1 MARRASTSSHPLWL
15 VAAAVLVLAFIAL
28 GSLLYSRTSDPYR
41 TLKQLPVADYME
53 NANSLRGNVYKLD
66 GTVAR
71 SLDWSATA
79 GRLFS
84 VDVSG
89 TSAPGEVVPL
99 LVPAEFNNWNIE
111 RGQRFL
117 FKIEVGDK
125 GILRVQDLRKA

>member
-1 MARRASTSSHPLWL
+1 MARRASSSSHPLWL
-15 VAAAVLVLAFIAL
+15 AAAAVLILAVI
-28 GSLLYSRTSDPYR
+28 GVGYLLYGKANDPYR
-41 TLKQLPVADYME
+41 TMKQLPVADYME
-53 NANSLRGNVYKLD
+53 NANSLRGNVYKLE
-66 GTVAR
+66 GTVSR

-84 VDVSG
+84 VDVTGSNSSG
-89 TSAPGEVVPL
+89 DVVPL
-99 LVPAEFNNWNIE
+99 LVPSEFNNLNIE

>member
-1 MARRASTSSHPLWL
+1 LWL
-15 VAAAVLVLAFIAL
+15 AAAAVLFLAVI
-28 GSLLYSRTSDPYR
+28 GVGYLLYGKANDPYR
-41 TLKQLPVADYME
+41 TMKLLPVADYME
-53 NANSLRGNVYKLD
+53 NANSLRGNVYKLE
-66 GTVAR
+66 GTVSR

-84 VDVSG
+84 VDVTGSTAAG
-89 TSAPGEVVPL
+89 DVVPL
-99 LVPAEFNNWNIE
+99 LVPSQFNNLNIE

>member
-1 MARRASTSSHPLWL
+1 MARRASSSSHPLWL
-15 VAAAVLVLAFIAL
+15 AAAGVLVLTVIAV
-28 GSLLYSRTSDPYR
+28 GYLLYGKANDPYR
-41 TLKQLPVADYME
+41 TMKLLPVADYME

-66 GTVAR
+66 GTVSR

-84 VDVSG
+84 VDVTG
-89 TSAPGEVVPL
+89 TDSRGEVVPL
-99 LVPAEFNNWNIE
+99 LIPSQFNNLNIE

>member
-28 GSLLYSRTSDPYR
+28 GSLLYGRASDPYR

>member
-1 MARRASTSSHPLWL
+1 MARRASSSLHPLWL
-15 VAAAVLVLAFIAL
+15 IAAAALVMATIGVGYF
-28 GSLLYSRTSDPYR
+28 LYGKANDPYR
-41 TLKQLPVADYME
+41 TMKLLPVADYME

-66 GTVAR
+66 GTVSR

-84 VDVSG
+84 VDVTGSNGSG
-89 TSAPGEVVPL
+89 DVVPL
-99 LVPAEFNNWNIE
+99 LVPAQFNDLNIE

>member
-1 MARRASTSSHPLWL
+1 MARRASSSSHPLWL
-15 VAAAVLVLAFIAL
+15 IAAAALVLVVI
-28 GSLLYSRTSDPYR
+28 GVGYLLYGKANDPYR
-41 TLKQLPVADYME
+41 TMKLLPVADYME

-66 GTVAR
+66 GTVSR

-89 TSAPGEVVPL
+89 TSTPGEVVPL
-99 LVPAEFNNWNIE
+99 LVPAEFNNLNIE